1 MIPEIGHFSLIL
13 ALLVALTLGSFP
25 IIGAARGNTV
35 WMGLAKPLSAL
46 QFALVAFSFLCLAY
60 AFATKDY
67 SVVYVAN
74 NSNSQLPLQFRI
86 AAVWGGHEG
95 SLLLWALILSIWTLA
110 VSLFSK
116 HIPDAMRARI
126 LGVMGLIS
134 VGFLLFMLMV
144 SNPFDRLMPAAL
156 DGKDLNPLLQD
167 PGMIFHPPMLY
178 MGYVGFSVAFAFS
191 IAAL

>member
-13 ALLVALTLGSFP
+13 ALLVALVLGSFP
-25 IIGAARGNTV
+25 IVGAARGNTV
-35 WMGLAKPLSAL
+35 WMGLAKPLAGVQCFL
-46 QFALVAFSFLCLAY
+46 MAFAFLCLAY

-95 SLLLWALILSIWTLA
+95 SLLLWALILSVWTLA
-110 VSLFSK
+110 VSRFSK
-116 HIPDAMRARI
+116 HIPDDMRARI

-156 DGKDLNPLLQD
+156 DGRDLNPLLQD

-178 MGYVGFSVAFAFS
+178 MGYVGFSVAFAFA
-191 IAAL
+191 IAS